1 MQKIN
6 QEIIKTISDFLEEN
20 PEIRFT
26 QMLHI
31 LNLINSEFM
40 EKPQDTL
47 RKINTKIKERCEVT
61 KM

>member
-6 QEIIKTISDFLEEN
+6 QEIIKTISDFLEKN

-26 QMLHI
+26 EMLHI
-31 LNLINSEFM
+31 LDLVNSELM